1 MIGNQVGGGGRGGI
15 LHCHPSSEL
24 CRRCLAAASLLPVG
38 GCSLSI
44 MAINSSAGR
53 SLFPISACPLWFS
66 LRRCTVSSD
75 CGCAVL
81 SYVLCPMWPPCCR
94 RRPVETFRPCAPQ
107 GVHAAAYPTKRP
119 PSEIT
124 SERRTD
130 HNPHTRCAGIR
141 LDLEHRGVPGVLGS
155 PEAARARGPCGGA
168 GIRRCCSDITPK
180 RNHNQPAWPQGLL
193 RESRLC

>member
-1 MIGNQVGGGGRGGI
+1 M
-15 LHCHPSSEL
+15 HCHPSSEL
-24 CRRCLAAASLLPVG
+24 CRRCLAAASLLEPVG

-155 PEAARARGPCGGA
+155 PAARVVVQAFGDVVPILHQNETITNQHGHKV
-168 GIRRCCSDITPK
+168 CCVSLVCAK
-180 RNHNQPAWPQGLL
+180 L
-193 RESRLC
+193 